1 MRYKTL
7 KVSILTLLAFS
18 APLVGALDTA
28 EDERACKDIGFTKKN
43 AEFGECV
50 LELLERKAAYQE
62 KINASQNAARL
73 QMSYKST
80 PAREGSNGVW
90 DLRRVAQSSSPITY
104 LNRPDGS
111 VYETLK
117 VEDAKSMV
125 SVVNTIGSS
134 AGIRP
139 TLFLRESSQINAA
152 ATFDKD
158 GRPIIII
165 NKPMMDLI
173 KDDPDMA
180 SALIGHEMA
189 HLYLKHP
196 GATAGTNA
204 AGALLGAIAGIA
216 LEVVAQRK
224 LGVANLGM
232 QGGSLIGTAFSTS
245 FTRDQ
250 ERDADRLGVQWAKQ
264 NGYDPNGAVRLFQ
277 VLEKKSGNSAIPFFQ
292 SHPNPSER
300 IENAQKVINGG
311 N

>member
-1 MRYKTL
+1 MRHKTL
-7 KVSILTLLAFS
+7 KIIASFLLIYGALS
-18 APLVGALDTA
+18 VGAIDTA
-28 EDERACKDIGFTKKN
+28 EEEKACKDIGFTKKN

-62 KINASQNAARL
+62 KIKASQNAARMQL
-73 QMSYKST
+73 SYKST
-80 PAREGSNGVW
+80 PAREGSNDVW
-90 DLRRVAQSSSPITY
+90 DLRRVAQSSSQLTY
-104 LNRPDGS
+104 LNRPDGT
-111 VYETLK
+111 VYDTLK
-117 VEDAKSMV
+117 VEDAKSIV
-125 SVVNTIGSS
+125 SITNVIGSS

-139 TLFLRESSQINAA
+139 TIFLRESSQINAA

-189 HLYLKHP
+189 HLYLRHP

-204 AGALLGAIAGIA
+204 AGALIGLIAGIA
-216 LEVVAQRK
+216 LEVVAQQK

-250 ERDADRLGVQWAKQ
+250 ERDADRQGVLWAKQ

-277 VLEKKSGNSAIPFFQ
+277 VLEKKSGNSLIPFFQ

-300 IENAQKVINGG
+300 IENAQRLINGG
-311 N
+311 G

>member
-1 MRYKTL
+1 MRSTPFKIVFY
-7 KVSILTLLAFS
+7 ILLAYS
-18 APLVGALDTA
+18 ATVASALDTA
-28 EDERACKDIGFTKKN
+28 EEEKACKDIGFTKKN
-43 AEFGECV
+43 ADFGECV
-50 LELLERKAAYQE
+50 LELLERKATLQE
-62 KINASQNAARL
+62 KFKASQNTRAMQL
-73 QMSYKST
+73 SYKSS
-80 PAREGSNGVW
+80 PARDNSNDVW
-90 DLRRVAQSSSPITY
+90 DLRRAALSNAPLSY
-104 LNRPDGS
+104 LNRPDGT

-117 VEDAKSMV
+117 VEDAKSIV
-125 SVVNTIGSS
+125 SVANTIGGS

-204 AGALLGAIAGIA
+204 AGALLGVVAGIA

-232 QGGSLIGTAFSTS
+232 QGGNLIGTAFSTS

-250 ERDADRLGVQWAKQ
+250 ERDADRLGVVWAKQ

-277 VLEKKSGNSAIPFFQ
+277 VLEKKSGNNAFPFFQ

-300 IENAQKVINGG
+300 IENAQKVINGAT
-311 N
+311 